1 MSNNFYGEVLFDY
14 LEIFYKHVLTEY
26 AETHLYMDGLKRK
39 VDDGKIVKETYKNFK
54 KYFQSLKKR
63 RAYLEHQIDL
73 YYNSLAEIEVKQAV
87 KRLPISN
94 SQSAGPVSGQAS
106 FGLKI
111 EEIMPKIDKNDYLG
125 KVRYLDEKYDEQ
137 ELQMK
142 YFNENFRCK
151 SFIQSYNVLDS

>member
-1 MSNNFYGEVLFDY
+1 M
-14 LEIFYKHVLTEY
+14 EY
-26 AETHLYMDGLKRK
+26 
-39 VDDGKIVKETYKNFK
+39 
-54 KYFQSLKKR
+54 
-63 RAYLEHQIDL
+63 QIDL

-106 FGLKI
+106 FNLKI
-111 EEIMPKIDKNDYLG
+111 EEILPKIDKNDYLS